1 MARDSAGRRGSGRRR
16 VGRARATASAAGR
29 CRDAATPARDGR
41 RSSAPCG
48 TRGTPPRRFRRAPAT
63 RAPRRRAHRARPA
76 PPATGLAP
84 PRSSRTARGPASSPP
99 PRPSWAPGRY
109 QGTPQAVTLPTR
121 KPEEPKLKRL
131 TPKDQRL
138 IRTALQE
145 LQADPWTARL
155 APLQHQPTG
164 YRLEVGNWRLPTD
177 VYADELLIVVSDL
190 LRRPATT
197 YRKRR

>member
-1 MARDSAGRRGSGRRR
+1 VLWTLRLEKR
-16 VGRARATASAAGR
+16 VG
-29 CRDAATPARDGR
+29 
-41 RSSAPCG
+41 
-48 TRGTPPRRFRRAPAT
+48 
-63 RAPRRRAHRARPA
+63 
-76 PPATGLAP
+76 
-84 PRSSRTARGPASSPP
+84 
-99 PRPSWAPGRY
+99 
-109 QGTPQAVTLPTR
+109 
-121 KPEEPKLKRL
+121 KKLKRL

-190 LRRPATT
+190 LRRTTTT